1 MSKPDSDHVVKHWT
15 VEVAIDEHMGLT
27 KAKARLSWRERE
39 EVGIG
44 MARLDPADRNVAEIG
59 DELAVSRALTDLG
72 KRLMS
77 LSASD
82 IEAVTH
88 QPAKFTY

>member
-1 MSKPDSDHVVKHWT
+1 MSKADSEHVVKHWT

-27 KAKARLSWRERE
+27 RAKARLCWREKE
-39 EVGIG
+39 EIGVGT
-44 MARLDPADRNVAEIG
+44 ARLDPADRNVAEIG

-77 LSASD
+77 LSAND

-88 QPAKFTY
+88 QSAKFTY